1 MKAYR
6 WVSLISAVILLTSIV
21 TACAAP
27 AEKEFDEQLAS
38 QLQVSLEEAVQ
49 SQETVWPGALLRVNS
64 PDLGTWSG
72 AAGLADLEAATP
84 MKPDNQFRA
93 GSITKPFVSVVVLQL
108 MEEGQFSLDDP
119 MTSVLPENVTAKF
132 ANSSEITVR
141 MLLNHTGGM
150 PEFLDLAMPH
160 IVADLQR
167 IWQDNEWLDFAAA
180 QEPWFAP
187 GEALA
192 YSNTDYILLGLIVEQ
207 ATGQTWRQE
216 VHERIFEPLNLENT
230 LLPEPG
236 DISSPS
242 HQAHGYVD
250 LGAGL
255 LDVTEAGVD
264 PSMAAASGG
273 QSMVTTAEDL
283 DRFLKALLAGELF
296 QNAETL
302 DEMQTFVPW
311 PDDNPLSPWIDG
323 YGLGLMKVDYPGGIE
338 AIGHSGTSAD
348 FNSFVFYFPDQGIT
362 MSGAVNFPD
371 AIACFSQLMQRTID
385 ILVK

>member
-6 WVSLISAVILLTSIV
+6 WVSLISAVILLVSIV

-38 QLQVSLEEAVQ
+38 QLQASLEDAVQ
-49 SQETVWPGALLRVNS
+49 SEETVWPGALLRVDS
-64 PDLGTWSG
+64 PDLGNWSG

-93 GSITKPFVSVVVLQL
+93 GSLTKPFVSVVVLQL
-108 MEEGQFSLDDP
+108 VEEGQFSLDDP

-132 ANSSEITVR
+132 ANSAEITVR

-160 IVADLQR
+160 IVANLQR
-167 IWQDNEWLDFAAA
+167 VWQDDEWLDFAAA

-187 GEALA
+187 GEAQA
-192 YSNTDYILLGLIVEQ
+192 YSNTDYILLGLIIEQ

-216 VHERIFEPLNLENT
+216 IRERIFEPLNLENT

-236 DISSPS
+236 DISSPPE
-242 HQAHGYVD
+242 QAHGYVD

-255 LDVTEAGVD
+255 LDVTKAGVD

-273 QSMVTTAEDL
+273 QSMIATADDL
-283 DRFLKALLAGELF
+283 GRFLKALVAGELF

-302 DEMQTFVPW
+302 DEMRTFVPW
-311 PDDNPLSPWIDG
+311 AENNPLSPWIDG
-323 YGLGLMKVDYPGGIE
+323 YGLGLMKVKYPGGIE

-348 FNSFVFYFPDQGIT
+348 FNAFVFYFPDQGIIV
-362 MSGAVNFPD
+362 SGAVNFPD
-371 AIACFSQLMQRTID
+371 AIACFSQLMQHTID